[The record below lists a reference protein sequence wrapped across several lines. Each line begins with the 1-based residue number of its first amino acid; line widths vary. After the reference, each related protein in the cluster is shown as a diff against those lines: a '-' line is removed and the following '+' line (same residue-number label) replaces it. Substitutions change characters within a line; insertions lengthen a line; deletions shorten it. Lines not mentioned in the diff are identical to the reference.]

1 MASYFCESYSLVL
14 IRFGYKFHNA
24 AQVNIMSSTLYIIV
38 TGMVPFQILEKFQF
52 IYLSTEI
59 FAISFLFLISDLV
72 IWFFKLAAGGTINL
86 EERKSKSF

>member
-1 MASYFCESYSLVL
+1 
-14 IRFGYKFHNA
+14 
-24 AQVNIMSSTLYIIV
+24 
-38 TGMVPFQILEKFQF
+38 MVPFQILEKFQF

-86 EERKSKSF
+86 EERKSKSS